1 MISLKK
7 GLLMN
12 FIKKIRNIFLIFM
25 ACSFLGWIYDRKTIY
40 KLPIDTYRL

>member
-25 ACSFLGWIYDRKTIY
+25 ACSYDRKTIY